1 MELKFLT
8 GLGISEDVANQVLAA
23 ANKEVED
30 QKELVSAK
38 VKELETANTSIG
50 ELTGK
55 LKVFDGVDVE
65 QLKKDAA
72 DWETKYNS
80 DIAALKLDA
89 AIEKSLAGQK
99 VVDAELV
106 ASLLDKSVVKL
117 DANGSVTGMSEQL
130 EALKKNK
137 PFLFEQEEKTEESG
151 SNVFVNTGGEHK
163 SGGGGAEIP
172 FQFNTVRP
180 MPAK

>member
-8 GLGISEDVANQVLAA
+8 ELGLSEDVANQILTA

-30 QKELVSAK
+30 QKELASAK
-38 VKELETANTSIG
+38 ARELETANASIS

-55 LKVFDGVDVE
+55 LKAFDGVDVE
-65 QLKKDAA
+65 QLKKDAV

-89 AIEKSLAGQK
+89 AIEKALVCQKPQDAGI
-99 VVDAELV
+99 V
-106 ASLLDKSVVKL
+106 ASLLDKTVIKL
-117 DANGSVTGMSEQL
+117 NDKGELTGMSEQL
-130 EALKKNK
+130 ENIKKNK
-137 PFLFEQEEKTEESG
+137 PFLFEQEEKMEEPG

-172 FQFNTVRP
+172 FQFNTIRP
-180 MPAK
+180 METK